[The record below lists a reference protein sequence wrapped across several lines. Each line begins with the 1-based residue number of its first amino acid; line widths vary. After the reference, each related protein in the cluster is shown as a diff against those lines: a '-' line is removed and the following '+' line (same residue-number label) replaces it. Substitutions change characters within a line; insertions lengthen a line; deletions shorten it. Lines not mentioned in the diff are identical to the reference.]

1 MSGFEDVAKL
11 QDVAFAIVQSNGTI
25 RGVRGCTVTRIGA
38 GVYEITLDPG
48 GVGGPEIAS
57 AALVASVGIIAGVVD
72 LVANVQNTANNVKRV
87 HIGTVAGVATDAE
100 FSLTLSRLL

>member
-38 GVYEITLDPG
+38 GVYEATLDPS
-48 GVGGPEIAS
+48 GVGGPEIAT
-57 AALVASVGIIAGVVD
+57 AGLVAAVGIVAGAVD
-72 LVANVQNTANNVKRV
+72 LKATVQNTANNVKRV
-87 HIGTVAGVATDAE
+87 LIGTAAGVATDAE